1 MGLTF
6 FRSVKF
12 GPLRFNFSASGIG
25 VSAGIRGLRIGSGPR
40 GAYVNAGSHGF
51 RYRASLGQRYRGE
64 SAPIHEPA
72 IPVVAPRTDDVIGTT
87 VYETRDVMQLSD
99 ATATDLL
106 NVLNAQA
113 MHRSRWPWVLI
124 AGLAIVGY
132 GFSRVVDSLPSWAPY
147 ALVAVLVLL
156 ACAVACVAWRD
167 RLRKLTVLFY
177 DLDST
182 TERAFESFSTV
193 WQNISAVQRLWSIPQ
208 STRYADKKYHGG
220 ASIGVSRNVTN
231 LHFGAPEN
239 VRCNIAVPLLASN
252 TTTLAFYPDRLLVFR
267 ARQVG
272 AVAYSALQ
280 ARPSDTRFNEE
291 EQVPSDTQVLGRTWR
306 YVNKSGGPDRRFKNN
321 REIPV
326 CAYSDLALSSETGFS
341 AYFMAS
347 KPKAFDIVP
356 KALELLRVL
365 ERHSREEVTHR
376 PAG

>member
-12 GPLRFNFSASGIG
+12 GPLRFNFSTSGIG

-40 GAYVNAGSHGF
+40 GAYINAGAHGF
-51 RYRASLGQRYRGE
+51 RYRASLNSGQ
-64 SAPIHEPA
+64 SPPAAPTYEPSVPLA
-72 IPVVAPRTDDVIGTT
+72 TPTDDVIGTT
-87 VYETRDVMQLSD
+87 VYETRDVMQLND

-106 NVLNAQA
+106 NILNTQA
-113 MHRSRWPWVLI
+113 RRKPRWPWVLI
-124 AGLAIVGY
+124 AGLVIVGY
-132 GFSRVVDSLPSWAPY
+132 GFSRVVENPSSWAPY
-147 ALVAVLVLL
+147 AVMAALSLL
-156 ACAVACVAWRD
+156 ACAVVWVAWRD

-177 DLDST
+177 DLDAT
-182 TERAFESFSTV
+182 TARAFESFTTV
-193 WQNISAVQRLWSIPQ
+193 WQTISRVQMLWAVPQ

-220 ASIGVSRNVTN
+220 ASIGLSRNITQ
-231 LHFGAPEN
+231 LRFGVPEN
-239 VRCNIAVPLLASN
+239 VRCNIAVPLLANN
-252 TTTLAFYPDRLLVFR
+252 TTTLAFYPDRLLIFR
-267 ARQVG
+267 ANQVG
-272 AVAYSALQ
+272 AVSYSALQ

-291 EQVPSDTQVLGRTWR
+291 EHVPSDTEVLGHTWR

-326 CAYSDLALSSETGFS
+326 CAYSDLDLSSETGLS
-341 AYFMAS
+341 VYFMAS

-356 KALELLRVL
+356 KAIELLRVL